1 MIKCLVPDLPD
12 HNAIGPYLDR
22 IDEARIYTNNGP
34 LLRQFEDRAAE
45 ILDLNDGQC
54 LAVSSATAGLELA
67 LRAIGIGPGHVVA
80 VPAYTFPATAL
91 APIRCGA
98 RVVFAD
104 IDPATWTMT
113 PEPVNR
119 LRAETKID
127 AVIPVG
133 TAGRVLECADWE
145 AFKAGTKIPV
155 LFDAAAGFGNQ
166 PIPETIPVVFSFHAT
181 KPIGIGEGGLVA
193 ARDAA
198 IAEKIALMRNFGFA
212 NLVSSVVGTNAKLS
226 EFAAAVGLVQLE
238 RMDDIRARLGV
249 VYDAYCSRLRDSQ
262 IRLQAGFS
270 TARPPALLTVS
281 LPIAAETIGRFLAD
295 RGIETRAWYCPTL
308 DHHPAIKS
316 HGVASRPLPA
326 TSDLNAYS
334 LGLPYHTSLSNDE
347 IATVCNSLIEAINTP
362 RRALR

>member
-1 MIKCLVPDLPD
+1 MIKCLVPDLP
-12 HNAIGPYLDR
+12 NRKAIGPYLDR

-34 LLRQFEDRAAE
+34 LLRQFENRAAR
-45 ILDLNDGQC
+45 ILDLNDGRC

-104 IDPATWTMT
+104 IDPATWTIT
-113 PEPVNR
+113 PDTVNR
-119 LRAETKID
+119 LSSETKID
-127 AVIPVG
+127 AVIPVA
-133 TAGRVLECADWE
+133 TAGRVLECVDWE
-145 AFKAGTKIPV
+145 AFKARTKISV
-155 LFDAAAGFGNQ
+155 LFDAAPGFGNQ

-193 ARDAA
+193 ARDAT
-198 IAEKIALMRNFGFA
+198 IAEKIFLMRNFGFA
-212 NLVSSVVGTNAKLS
+212 NLVSSIVGTNAKLS

-238 RMDDIRARLGV
+238 RMDEIRARLAV
-249 VYDAYCSRLRDSQ
+249 VYDAYCSTLGNSQ

-270 TARPPALLTVS
+270 TAKPPALLTVS
-281 LPIAAETIGRFLAD
+281 LPIAAETVGRFLND

-308 DHHPAIKS
+308 DRHPAIKP
-316 HGVASRPLPA
+316 HVAGSRPLTA
-326 TSDLNAYS
+326 TSDLNTYA

-347 IATVCNSLIEAINTP
+347 IAEVCNCLIEAVNTS
-362 RRALR
+362 RHALG